1 VFRRTFLA
9 APALAVARVLAPCA
23 SSLSAAARTE
33 LVVSAANHLSMSPF
47 YVAYESGYFADAG
60 FDVELVKDLGMA
72 QSIPLLAGGRLDA
85 GFTGFG
91 PSVVNAVIRGARLRL
106 VAGRE
111 LISASCGTA
120 GTIFA
125 SRKAFPDGVRTMRQ
139 LQGARIGI
147 NGSSPQTGFWLDTLL
162 EHEGMRQGDV
172 VVRKMRETERVAAL
186 RAGGLDAF
194 VSSEADL
201 NPELREL
208 GLAAGPSVA
217 SLLPNFQFSY
227 IVFGRRLLEG
237 AVNTGARFLR
247 AYFRGAAD
255 FLGGKIPRF
264 QEDYAKQN
272 NLDAKLLRE
281 ACHGTFERDGSIH
294 MADLQRYINW
304 MAAHELCPADVDAAS
319 VLDRRFLD
327 AAHAMKLGA

>member
-1 VFRRTFLA
+1 MYRRTFLT
-9 APALAVARVLAPCA
+9 APALAAAHALAPGA
-23 SSLSAAARTE
+23 GMLTGATRTE

-47 YVAYESGYFADAG
+47 YVAYESGYFKDAG
-60 FDVELVKDLGMA
+60 FDVELVKDIGMA

-91 PSVVNAVIRGARLRL
+91 PSVVNAVLRGARLRL

-111 LISASCGTA
+111 LISPACGTA

-125 SRKAFPDGVRTMRQ
+125 SRKVFPDGVKSMRQ
-139 LQGARIGI
+139 LKGARIGI
-147 NGSSPQTGFWLDTLL
+147 NGNSPQTGFWLDTLL
-162 EHEGMRQGDV
+162 QHEGMTQSDV
-172 VVRKMRETERVAAL
+172 VIRKMRETERLAAL

-217 SLLPNFQFSY
+217 ALLPNFQFSY

-237 AVNTGARFLR
+237 AVETGARFLH
-247 AYFRGAAD
+247 AYFRGAAE
-255 FLGGKIPRF
+255 FLQGRTPRF
-264 QEDYAKQN
+264 QVEYAKQN

-281 ACHGTFERDGSIH
+281 GCHGTFERDGRIH
-294 MADLQRYINW
+294 EADVQRYINW
-304 MAAHELCPADVDAAS
+304 MAAHELCPADVEAS
-319 VLDRRFLD
+319 MVVDSRFWE
-327 AAHAMKLGA
+327 AAHAIR